1 MPKPWTPPTG
11 RISCV
16 RRPFADVVKDLR
28 FCVFSIIR
36 FRAHPPG
43 QDKQYQIGPIGSGFF
58 VAPTVFLTCNH
69 VMNGVMTAHQVGDK
83 YQLVR
88 TTGSAVLGIA
98 IPTVE
103 IGQQLHLF
111 PDYDAAILSTPADN
125 PQPYASVGYSDA
137 AEGLEIGVAGYPL
150 SQITAGPGGQPQFQG
165 VVYRVAKGVVTSTIR
180 QRLHPAPDPQTMELS
195 TVEVNFLFVPGNSGG
210 PIFDAETGRVLAFVH
225 GFLNREIIQKYV
237 DTNAQHVAAGAAPKH
252 VQSLHAVYSL
262 GIRLE
267 NIRGELEKVGVT
279 L

>member
-1 MPKPWTPPTG
+1 MAKPWTPPTG
-11 RISCV
+11 RISSV
-16 RRPFADVVKDLR
+16 RRSFAEVVRDLR
-28 FCVFSIIR
+28 FCVFSVIR
-36 FRAHPPG
+36 FRAEPPG
-43 QDKQYQIGPIGSGFF
+43 QDARYRIGPIGSGFF

-69 VMNGVMTAHQVGDK
+69 VMNGATTPHQTGDK

-88 TTGSAVLGIA
+88 NTGTAVTAIA

-111 PDYDAAILSTPADN
+111 PDYDAAIIQTPANN
-125 PQPYASVGYSDA
+125 PQPYASVDYSRTV
-137 AEGLEIGVAGYPL
+137 EGLEIGVAGYPL
-150 SQITAGPGGQPQFQG
+150 SQITTGSNGEPQFQG
-165 VVYRVAKGVVTSTIR
+165 VVYRVAKGVVTSTIQ
-180 QRLHPAPDPQTMELS
+180 QRLNPAPNPQTTVLS

-210 PIFDAETGRVLAFVH
+210 PIVDAETGRVLASVH
-225 GFLNREIIQKYV
+225 GFLNREIVQKFAN
-237 DTNAQHVAAGAAPKH
+237 TNAENIAAGADPKH

-262 GIRLE
+262 GIKLE